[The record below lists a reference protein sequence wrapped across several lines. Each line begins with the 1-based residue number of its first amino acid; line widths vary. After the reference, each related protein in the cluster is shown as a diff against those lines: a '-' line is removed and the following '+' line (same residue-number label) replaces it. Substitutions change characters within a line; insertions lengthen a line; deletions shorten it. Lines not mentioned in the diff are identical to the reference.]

1 MKKIMVALIMAC
13 TFLLTAC
20 GGDNGELAG
29 TFKGSNGIMPEK
41 WLVEYNKK
49 DDSYIV
55 TVFFDGMSDGKYSK
69 AFVKHLK
76 RNGEYL
82 DESKND
88 HWAQVVNKDTI
99 KTSSIKVK
107 RVE

>member
-1 MKKIMVALIMAC
+1 MFVLVMAC

-29 TFKGSNGIMPEK
+29 VYKGSNGIMPEK
-41 WLVEYNKK
+41 WVVEYNKK
-49 DDSYIV
+49 NDMYTV
-55 TVFFDGMSDGKYSK
+55 TVLFDGMSDNKYSK

-76 RNGEYL
+76 RNGDFL
-82 DESKND
+82 DEGEND
-88 HWAQVVNKDTI
+88 HWAQVINKDTI